1 MRALRLLA
9 APVLRHQAR
18 RAAAQEQVAPAAE
31 TPITIRYHC
40 CPRCT
45 ELLPRH
51 PLRPYNYCP
60 LCGLRVEYPEDDAY
74 GLHVITRSDLS
85 KYARLARA
93 AERMSLILAGGG
105 ER

>member
-1 MRALRLLA
+1 MGFVRLLL
-9 APVLRHQAR
+9 APVLRR
-18 RAAAQEQVAPAAE
+18 RALREAACQMATPAAD
-31 TPITIRYHC
+31 TPITVRYHS

-74 GLHVITRSDLS
+74 GLVVVTRSDLS
-85 KYARLARA
+85 QYMQLTRA
-93 AERMSLILAGGG
+93 AERLTVILAGGG
-105 ER
+105 R